1 MLLSFVSDLIWIYIY
16 ALLLVLH
23 LTLPTHSKLPHDLYI
38 CVFAQHSC
46 SPCLWVFLYLY
57 SQTKSVYSQQYFRV
71 LSQSCI
77 YYRSCSYYTLPSLKV
92 LLLNFF
98 WTSKNVFVV
107 VSLNPSSSYS
117 TLSTLEEASFRFLTL
132 SSMRLRSSTPACFQ
146 ILLWDSIT

>member
-1 MLLSFVSDLIWIYIY
+1 MLLSFVSDLIWIYICF
-16 ALLLVLH
+16 
-23 LTLPTHSKLPHDLYI
+23 T
-38 CVFAQHSC
+38 SC
-46 SPCLWVFLYLY
+46 SASHSTNTLKITPWFVYLCVCPTQLQPMSVFLYLY

-132 SSMRLRSSTPACFQ
+132 SSMRLGSSTPACFQ